1 MLCSTPLDVLL
12 LILRLLT
19 LKDALSLFATCRQLH
34 MSNCRPFWV
43 YANID
48 MDSLPCTPGGP
59 RIDYSS
65 WNTDDLR
72 TRVIRKWAI
81 FQAWRETRVEPRR
94 ARVIPVNYDVRR
106 VVVVPW
112 TNLMVLMGDQHVFIH
127 NWFSGASTT
136 APLKSYSEMHL
147 MNIKLFWVESLNANV
162 LIVHVSVRRGST
174 SFSELQFFAMDT
186 SSLTFEAVISPFKM
200 QFCPSPSVTA
210 VATIRVMT
218 PVSLTVPCTDV
229 AEITMKDVLRAT
241 SFAILDETRFLVA
254 GPRGLAIY
262 KLPAR
267 AITSAGTTSYRVR
280 ALWRHPYPEE
290 DTVSRPPLGPIRG
303 IVGGINISV
312 SSGNYLRSVT
322 VIPGSGSKDQFTVTK
337 HRLVERLPVYLGI
350 ASGYRVGVYRR
361 PYSIPDF
368 TTFSLEGRPAEA
380 HPFFYADDHS
390 AHGKGSVAY
399 RAGPL
404 ETMEPGSLQVDEDQG
419 RLIFMIRSHSKPSAK
434 VVILELV

>member
-1 MLCSTPLDVLL
+1 MLCSTPLDILL

-19 LKDALSLFATCRQLH
+19 VKDALSLFATCRQLR

-59 RIDYSS
+59 RINYSL
-65 WNTDDLR
+65 WKTDDLR
-72 TRVIRKWAI
+72 TRVTRKWAI
-81 FQAWRETRVEPRR
+81 FKAWRETRVEPRR
-94 ARVIPVNYDVRR
+94 VRVISVNYDVRR

-112 TNLMVLMGDQHVFIH
+112 TNLMVLMGEQHVFIH

-147 MNIKLFWVESLNANV
+147 MSIKLFWVDSINANV
-162 LIVHVSVRRGST
+162 LIVHISLRRGST
-174 SFSELQFFAMDT
+174 SLSELQFFAVDT
-186 SSLTFEAVISPFKM
+186 SWYGNVRVSHIRSFEMRFG
-200 QFCPSPSVTA
+200 PSPSVTA

-218 PVSLTVPCTDV
+218 P
-229 AEITMKDVLRAT
+229 DVLRAT

-254 GPRGLAIY
+254 GPRGLAVY

-267 AITSAGTTSYRVR
+267 AIVGTGEVSYRVR
-280 ALWRHPYPEE
+280 PLWRHPYPEE
-290 DTVSRPPLGPIRG
+290 DTVSRPPLGPIRA
-303 IVGGINISV
+303 VVDGINISV
-312 SSGNYLRSVT
+312 SSGNYLRSLT
-322 VIPGSGSKDQFTVTK
+322 VILGSGSKDQFIVTER
-337 HRLVERLPVYLGI
+337 RLVERLPVYLGI

-368 TTFSLEGRPAEA
+368 TTFSLEGRPAES
-380 HPFFYADDHS
+380 HPFFYADDHLL
-390 AHGKGSVAY
+390 HGKGSVAY
-399 RAGPL
+399 RAGLL

-419 RLIFMIRSHSKPSAK
+419 RLIFMLRSHSKPSAK
-434 VVILELV
+434 VVVLELV